1 MRIPSQLN
9 YALEVLG
16 MPHCLVDFIKCTL
29 VASRTLHG
37 NGLSQPWIWTGARL
51 V

>member
-16 MPHCLVDFIKCTL
+16 MPHCLVDFSS
-29 VASRTLHG
+29 VR
-37 NGLSQPWIWTGARL
+37 LSLAERSTGTGYRNLGYELAQDS
-51 V
+51 